1 MAQPQQRRPEPTA
14 ARLSPRPASKGP
26 AILIAAIAA
35 LGGLLFGYDTGVISG
50 AELFFTRDF
59 HLSPGGEE
67 LAVSGVLIGAIVGA
81 AVAGQLADALGRR
94 LTLIILA
101 TVFAVGAILTALAPN
116 LAIFVIFRIVIGF
129 GIGAAAV
136 VAPMFIAETAPPS
149 IRGAL
154 VSFDQLAI
162 TIGILVAYLVD
173 LAFAAAGMGWRPMF
187 AVAVIPAA
195 ILGIGMFFLSD
206 TPRWLASKGRWEEA
220 QRSLEWSVG
229 VEQAAVEIRE
239 IRAALRQEEKVP
251 WIDRVRELL
260 RPGLR
265 WALIIGVGLAILQ
278 QFVGINTVIYYA
290 PTIFLLAGFKSAQ
303 TAILATTVVGV
314 INVLSTVLA
323 LFLVDRLGRRALL
336 LMGSAGMMV
345 MLVAIGIVFA
355 IGPSKAAYF
364 VLVCILLYIVSFAIS
379 LGPVFW
385 LMSSEIFPNRLR
397 ATGASISTVANWA
410 ANLLVSITFL
420 SLLHAVGEPVTFWIY
435 AVMALVTL
443 LFVWFIVPETKGKT
457 LEQIEAY
464 WRNGRHWVAP
474 SPAEEALP
482 RP

>member
-1 MAQPQQRRPEPTA
+1 MAQPQRRLEPA
-14 ARLSPRPASKGP
+14 AAAFSRGP

-50 AELFFTRDF
+50 AELFFTKDF

-81 AVAGQLADALGRR
+81 AVAGQLADAFGRR
-94 LTLIILA
+94 RTLIILA
-101 TVFAVGAILTALAPN
+101 IIFAAGAILTALAPN
-116 LAIFVIFRIVIGF
+116 LAIFVAFRIVIGF

-136 VAPMFIAETAPPS
+136 VAPMFIAEMAPPA

-195 ILGIGMFFLSD
+195 VLGIGMFFLSD
-206 TPRWLASKGRWEEA
+206 TPRWLASKGRWEESRRALERVVGGA
-220 QRSLEWSVG
+220 QAETEL
-229 VEQAAVEIRE
+229 RE
-239 IRAALRQEEKVP
+239 IRTSLEREETVP
-251 WIDRVRELL
+251 WINRVRELL

-265 WALIIGVGLAILQ
+265 WALIVGVGLAILQ

-290 PTIFLLAGFKSAQ
+290 PTIFLIAGFKSAS

-314 INVLSTVLA
+314 VNVLSTVVA
-323 LFLVDRLGRRALL
+323 IFLVDRLGRRALL
-336 LMGSAGMMV
+336 LIGIAGMMV
-345 MLVAIGIVFA
+345 TLTAIGVVFA
-355 IGPSKAAYF
+355 IGPNKAGYF
-364 VLVCILLYIVSFAIS
+364 ILACVLLYIVSFAIS
-379 LGPVFW
+379 MGPVFW
-385 LMSSEIFPNRLR
+385 LMSSEIFPNKLR
-397 ATGASISTVANWA
+397 GTGASLSTVANWA

-420 SLLHAVGEPVTFWIY
+420 SLLHAAGNSLTFWIY
-435 AVMALVTL
+435 AFMALVTL

-464 WRNGRHWVAP
+464 WRNGRQWVAAP
-474 SPAEEALP
+474 PAEKGLLH
-482 RP
+482 R